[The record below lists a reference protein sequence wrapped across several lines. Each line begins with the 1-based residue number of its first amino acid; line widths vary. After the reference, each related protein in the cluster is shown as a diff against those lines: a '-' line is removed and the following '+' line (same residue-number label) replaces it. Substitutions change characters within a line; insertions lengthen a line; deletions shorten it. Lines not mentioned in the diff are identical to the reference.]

1 MMLPI
6 ISQLNKA
13 HPQGSICRALDISR
27 SGLHHALLH
36 RDRPVCDL
44 QTETLIKAVFAENQQ
59 TYGSRRMRSELA
71 KRGLALG
78 RYKVRK
84 LLNAFN
90 LKTCWKRKF
99 VHTTD
104 SKHTL
109 PVAENLLNR
118 KFNPEALNQAWTSD
132 ITYIRTRSG
141 WLYLAVVMDLCSRR
155 VIGWAM
161 ESHMRAELVCQ
172 ALIMAQGQRNP
183 AEGVLLHSDRG
194 SQYASEEYQALL
206 KKHKMVCSMSR
217 KGNCWDNAP
226 MERFFLNLKMER
238 VWRKDYANHE
248 EARRDVADYL
258 LTFYNQKR
266 LNSALGNMSP
276 AEFERQCQ
284 LKPAS
289 VQA

>member
-90 LKTCWKRKF
+90 LKPAGSVSLFT
-99 VHTTD
+99 
-104 SKHTL
+104 
-109 PVAENLLNR
+109 P
-118 KFNPEALNQAWTSD
+118 
-132 ITYIRTRSG
+132 RTANTR
-141 WLYLAVVMDLCSRR
+141 CR
-155 VIGWAM
+155 
-161 ESHMRAELVCQ
+161 
-172 ALIMAQGQRNP
+172 
-183 AEGVLLHSDRG
+183 
-194 SQYASEEYQALL
+194 
-206 KKHKMVCSMSR
+206 
-217 KGNCWDNAP
+217 
-226 MERFFLNLKMER
+226 
-238 VWRKDYANHE
+238 WRK
-248 EARRDVADYL
+248 
-258 LTFYNQKR
+258 T
-266 LNSALGNMSP
+266 
-276 AEFERQCQ
+276 C
-284 LKPAS
+284 
-289 VQA
+289 